1 MRAQN
6 SSPVDFATVG
16 SSNFTHP
23 GLTQN
28 VELNSFITDA
38 THIEKLGDWYDARW
52 EEASEVKA
60 ELLHTI
66 ERHLKE
72 YPPFTVY
79 AKALHDYFGGRE
91 KPADEWEEK
100 ESVIYRMLS
109 QYQKDGYHAALQIA
123 DTWNGALICDGVGS
137 GKTYIGLMLLE
148 RYLRDNKRVLLITPK
163 SVAESVWNSQVRRQ
177 LQSKYG
183 RLLRENYDIKLHTDL
198 GRRGGISED
207 DLEYFREYKDV
218 IIIDEAH
225 HFRNPNSNR
234 GQLLMELTQS
244 KKLYL
249 LTATPI
255 NNSIDDIYHLINYF
269 GQNQRTHFAKIGV
282 HDFRGHFRSIEKRL
296 EDETTEIVEQ
306 VEEDDFLRQD
316 PLLKQVLIQRS
327 RKYIKD
333 AEMASG
339 THILFPERV
348 VEPTVEYSLRRVY
361 RTLYD
366 ELQRAFDRHNPFLN
380 LAIYNTVKYHKNPEE
395 RIQQR
400 QKQIVGLI
408 RTLVLKRLE
417 SSWRAFEATVEN
429 LLLKMAEWLKKHAL
443 NALECGKA
451 QIGDGG
457 ASCRNTS

>member
-1 MRAQN
+1 M
-6 SSPVDFATVG
+6 
-16 SSNFTHP
+16 
-23 GLTQN
+23 
-28 VELNSFITDA
+28 
-38 THIEKLGDWYDARW
+38 
-52 EEASEVKA
+52 
-60 ELLHTI
+60 
-66 ERHLKE
+66 
-72 YPPFTVY
+72 
-79 AKALHDYFGGRE
+79 
-91 KPADEWEEK
+91 
-100 ESVIYRMLS
+100 IYRMLS

-183 RLLRENYDIKLHTDL
+183 HLLREHYDIKLHTDL

-282 HDFRGHFRSIEKRL
+282 HDFRRHFRNIEKRL
-296 EDETTEIVEQ
+296 EDETTEITEL
-306 VEEDDFLRQD
+306 VEEDDFLRHD

-333 AEMASG
+333 AEQESG
-339 THILFPERV
+339 THILFPKRV
-348 VEPTVEYSLRRVY
+348 VEPTVDYSLRRVY

-366 ELQRAFDRHNPFLN
+366 ELQDAFHRHDPFLN
-380 LAIYNTVKYHKNPEE
+380 LAIYNTVKYHKKPER
-395 RIQQR
+395 RIEQR
-400 QKQIVGLI
+400 EKQVIGLI

-417 SSWRAFEATVEN
+417 SSWRAFEATFDP
-429 LLLKMAEWLKKHAL
+429 
-443 NALECGKA
+443 
-451 QIGDGG
+451 QDGG
-457 ASCRNTS
+457 MAQKTCP